1 MQEYNDIEIS
11 KVKLG
16 ELIRKARNEKREK
29 TGIKYTQKM
38 LAEDIGVS
46 RSYIGDVETGRIY
59 PGFKNLKKIA
69 EACEVSLSYF
79 ENAEFDENK

>member
-38 LAEDIGVS
+38 LAEDIGV
-46 RSYIGDVETGRIY
+46 RSISTSFRQILIWPEQR
-59 PGFKNLKKIA
+59 
-69 EACEVSLSYF
+69 
-79 ENAEFDENK
+79 